1 VPSPR
6 RSFLV
11 LCAATFFHFVAMGMY
26 LAALPLYVSR
36 ELNGSRADVGLAIS
50 AMSISAVVSRPWIGR
65 RVDRLGR
72 KVFIVGAPALIA
84 VTAFSLFA
92 ATVLIAVI
100 AVRLVQGLAAAAYY
114 TSAATMATDLAP
126 EDRRADFI
134 ARFSLFLY
142 AGFATGPALAEWL
155 IARFGFNWTWTVSAV
170 LALVG
175 AAIAFLLPETQPD
188 HGDQPA
194 PRRRLVHPA
203 AVGPALVLLTIAVG
217 YTSISAFTPLYARHV
232 GMGSSGLLFVTFAL
246 TIFVVRLGSGRL
258 ADRYGRVVVAM
269 PGLGLGVAGLTL
281 LAVVP
286 RPGAAFVGVAAFG
299 ACHALAF
306 PALMALTV
314 DAVPSR
320 ERGEALGSFTA
331 GFDIGAAVGGY
342 TVGWV
347 ADQAGFRSAWLTAA
361 AVCLIGLGVLMR
373 IAHRVRAD
381 ATAMAEAAPHPEPA
395 GT

>member
-1 VPSPR
+1 MPSPR
-6 RSFLV
+6 RSFLI

-36 ELNGSRADVGLAIS
+36 ELNGSRAAVGLAVG
-50 AMSISAVVSRPWIGR
+50 AMSISAVLSRPWVGR

-72 KVFIVGAPALIA
+72 RVFIIGAPVLIA
-84 VTAFSLFA
+84 ATAFSLLA
-92 ATVLIAVI
+92 ATVLIAVV

-142 AGFATGPALAEWL
+142 AGFASGPALAEWL
-155 IARFGFNWTWTVSAV
+155 IARHGFNWTWTASAV
-170 LALVG
+170 IALSG
-175 AAIAFLLPETQPD
+175 AAVAFALPETRPD
-188 HGDQPA
+188 HGDEPP
-194 PRRRLVHPA
+194 PRRRLFHPA

-217 YTSISAFTPLYARHV
+217 YTSISAFTPLYARHI
-232 GMGSSGLLFVTFAL
+232 GMDSSGLLFVTFAL
-246 TIFVVRLGSGRL
+246 TIFVVRLVSGRI
-258 ADRYGRVVVAM
+258 ADRYGRIVVAM
-269 PGLGLGVAGLTL
+269 PGLALGVAGMTL
-281 LAVVP
+281 LAIVP
-286 RPGAAFVGVAAFG
+286 RPAAAFVGVAAFG

-314 DAVPSR
+314 DAVSSR

-347 ADQAGFRSAWLTAA
+347 ADQAGFRWAWLTAA
-361 AVCLIGLGVLMR
+361 AVCLIGLGVLTK
-373 IAHRVRAD
+373 IAHRVRREA
-381 ATAMAEAAPHPEPA
+381 AVLAEAAPHPEPA